1 MDNRQLLLRG
11 LPKIDELLLDEQLV
25 FFMESTPRS
34 VVVDAAREIIDELRR
49 EILSGEREDTPEKDE
64 LIAEICDRITGKK
77 KRNLRTLINATGVV
91 LHTNLG
97 RSNLCRAAVES
108 VTAVADSYSNLE
120 YDLKRGSPRPAPR
133 SCGEDHCKD
142 HRSGSCHGSQQ
153 QCGSH
158 HAVPFRHGL
167 WKGSHHIQ
175 RRAGGD
181 RRLLRIPEIME
192 QSGAHLKEVGTT
204 IRRSRRIT
212 ERL

>member
-108 VTAVADSYSNLE
+108 V
-120 YDLKRGSPRPAPR
+120 R
-133 SCGEDHCKD
+133 
-142 HRSGSCHGSQQ
+142 
-153 QCGSH
+153 
-158 HAVPFRHGL
+158 L
-167 WKGSHHIQ
+167 WP
-175 RRAGGD
+175 
-181 RRLLRIPEIME
+181 IPILIWNM
-192 QSGAHLKEVGTT
+192 T
-204 IRRSRRIT
+204 
-212 ERL
+212 

>member
-108 VTAVADSYSNLE
+108 VTAVA
-120 YDLKRGSPRPAPR
+120 
-133 SCGEDHCKD
+133 HCLHLGRTPHLWNVEVRD
-142 HRSGSCHGSQQ
+142 RQGRLVST
-153 QCGSH
+153 
-158 HAVPFRHGL
+158 ARVLNMIVPL
-167 WKGSHHIQ
+167 
-175 RRAGGD
+175 RRA
-181 RRLLRIPEIME
+181 
-192 QSGAHLKEVGTT
+192 K
-204 IRRSRRIT
+204 
-212 ERL
+212 

>member
-97 RSNLCRAAVES
+97 RSNPV
-108 VTAVADSYSNLE
+108 SYTH
-120 YDLKRGSPRPAPR
+120 LKRY
-133 SCGEDHCKD
+133 
-142 HRSGSCHGSQQ
+142 
-153 QCGSH
+153 H
-158 HAVPFRHGL
+158 H
-167 WKGSHHIQ
+167 KG
-175 RRAGGD
+175 RAG
-181 RRLLRIPEIME
+181 RPRKEALRNQRYI
-192 QSGAHLKEVGTT
+192 SV
-204 IRRSRRIT
+204 
-212 ERL
+212 

>member
-97 RSNLCRAAVES
+97 RAPLSPRAAAAGGE
-108 VTAVADSYSNLE
+108 ALGLVALG
-120 YDLKRGSPRPAPR
+120 LFRG
-133 SCGEDHCKD
+133 DHGVG
-142 HRSGSCHGSQQ
+142 HSS
-153 QCGSH
+153 
-158 HAVPFRHGL
+158 ALLVPF
-167 WKGSHHIQ
+167 Q
-175 RRAGGD
+175 
-181 RRLLRIPEIME
+181 EY
-192 QSGAHLKEVGTT
+192 V
-204 IRRSRRIT
+204 
-212 ERL
+212 

>member
-91 LHTNLG
+91 LHTTW
-97 RSNLCRAAVES
+97 AAPIC
-108 VTAVADSYSNLE
+108 A
-120 YDLKRGSPRPAPR
+120 
-133 SCGEDHCKD
+133 
-142 HRSGSCHGSQQ
+142 
-153 QCGSH
+153 
-158 HAVPFRHGL
+158 GL
-167 WKGSHHIQ
+167 QWK
-175 RRAGGD
+175 AL
-181 RRLLRIPEIME
+181 RLWLILIPIWN
-192 QSGAHLKEVGTT
+192 TT
-204 IRRSRRIT
+204 
-212 ERL
+212 